1 LSSQLATAASNAIPS
16 VYIIHDDRDRGLVE
30 LLARRLAAEGL
41 DAWGRGQRR
50 PGNKGAEFLI
60 ARAKVGILLVTST
73 TAQSQLVHV
82 DLTRAARQHL
92 PMARLIV
99 SRDDEAY
106 GADQAN
112 LGGVTAYEGL
122 SENALQELIE
132 IIGEKARANS
142 LKSAFQRLFTPNA
155 SRAANNN
162 GETATPDTAAT
173 LGRRMTLTRVLPL
186 MFILACGAGAGVY
199 WWSLQRTAQVQDIQ
213 NTRPRLAETPVL
225 QSLTAPRFTS
235 PTRDSDGELELPPG
249 IVRAGYEAEPAPTAL
264 QIADGAAQL
273 KISKINRG
281 AFRQEAGARVCDLE
295 VTVENISATPLPVV
309 AFTIGLRDAAR
320 LQGDERTMKVERQ
333 WIGAGSVRTI
343 KGKLS
348 NLPSW
353 ASTISVVIS
362 QTKA

>member
-1 LSSQLATAASNAIPS
+1 LSTQSTPTSSNSIPL

-30 LLARRLAAEGL
+30 LLSRRLAAEGL
-41 DAWGRGQRR
+41 EAWGRGQRR
-50 PGNKGAEFLI
+50 PNNKGAEFLI
-60 ARAKVGILLVTST
+60 ARAKVGVLLVTNT

-99 SRDDEAY
+99 SRNNEAY
-106 GADQAN
+106 GADQAS

-122 SENALQELIE
+122 SESALQELIE

-142 LKSAFQRLFTPNA
+142 LKSAFQRLFSPSIPHIA
-155 SRAANNN
+155 VNN
-162 GETATPDTAAT
+162 GESSTPDTAAM

-186 MFILACGAGAGVY
+186 TLILACGAGAGVY
-199 WWSLQRTAQVQDIQ
+199 WWSLQRTAQRED
-213 NTRPRLAETPVL
+213 TLESRPRLAETPAM

-235 PTRDSDGELELPPG
+235 PTKDNDGGLELPPG
-249 IVRAGYEAEPAPTAL
+249 IARAGYEAEPAPTAL

-281 AFRQEAGARVCDLE
+281 VFRQEGSAQVCDLE

-320 LQGDERTMKVERQ
+320 LQGDERTMKVDRQ

-353 ASTISVVIS
+353 TSTISVLIS